1 MRRQIDGVNWYVVLT
16 TTIIAAIA
24 MVWLFWLSGCATTSI
39 LTPQQRL
46 DNPTFATMANAIHT
60 VEVSNVALGGF
71 LMVGQQVACNHLAP
85 DVQLSNGLCARAM
98 AVLKIYTVQYVP
110 KIHAAL
116 GLAKKE
122 LTLAASFPRETNLER
137 LQTAITMLQ
146 EVFKAAS
153 SWGQSQGWN
162 G

>member
-1 MRRQIDGVNWYVVLT
+1 MRQQIEGFREWAWGMAIGGVVIFVLC
-16 TTIIAAIA
+16 
-24 MVWLFWLSGCATTSI
+24 WLSGCATTDI

-46 DNPTFATMANAIHT
+46 DSPTFATMANAIHT

-71 LMVGQQVACNHLAP
+71 LMVGQQVACGYLAP
-85 DVQLSNGLCARAM
+85 DAQLSNGLCARAT
-98 AVLKIYTVQYVP
+98 ALLKIYTVQYSP

-116 GLAKKE
+116 ALAKKE
-122 LTLAASFPRETNLER
+122 LALAASFPRETNLER

-146 EVFKAAS
+146 EVFKTAAQ
-153 SWGQSQGWN
+153 WGMQQGWN